1 MCEMAEVEFDGDPE
15 SMTLKDKSKL
25 LKRLSKNPQTEQYFR
40 NERALSEFIETK
52 LQITI
57 PELERK
63 THLGIFRDKSGV
75 GRSTQGCS
83 KSRMS
88 LGAGID
94 SRISNVH
101 NKTLS
106 KVSLTQQHSRV
117 SNTVPNSPSQQIFI
131 SRGLS
136 QISNHSL
143 TSHGSHLMGQKTKRK
158 STTYDIASEIIKK
171 DHRSGSTGKKDSRKD
186 SNSFL
191 KNIFNTSNSIYTEK
205 HDKKFRSQNIK
216 HKKY

>member
-1 MCEMAEVEFDGDPE
+1 M
-15 SMTLKDKSKL
+15 
-25 LKRLSKNPQTEQYFR
+25 
-40 NERALSEFIETK
+40 
-52 LQITI
+52 
-57 PELERK
+57 
-63 THLGIFRDKSGV
+63 

-131 SRGLS
+131 SYRF
-136 QISNHSL
+136 ISILH
-143 TSHGSHLMGQKTKRK
+143 
-158 STTYDIASEIIKK
+158 
-171 DHRSGSTGKKDSRKD
+171 
-186 SNSFL
+186 F
-191 KNIFNTSNSIYTEK
+191 
-205 HDKKFRSQNIK
+205 
-216 HKKY
+216 